1 MNFGIMD
8 VKFVFASDLTYL
20 MDGVESVKKDGWG
33 AYGTP
38 IVGILPLNKGYGMM
52 QMVVKDRSNS

>member
-1 MNFGIMD
+1 MSFGIMD
-8 VKFVFASDLTYL
+8 AKFVYGANLPSL